1 MNSDSRT
8 TGIALLAIFILLGLI
23 ALPFVLSGNNPAEW
37 LQKNHERISGTDPEQ
52 ATVVYR
58 SDEDYD
64 TTVAAIVAGTDPDE
78 QTTGTNLLPY
88 VPTSPLERAPSSVPA
103 TPPAAGT
110 TPIAGHPATF
120 MRYGSEWIVAVTS
133 TPEGVFIELDEF
145 DRGYTRH
152 GTYLGR
158 WSSHYQR
165 GGFFRGGGSGFGK

>member
-1 MNSDSRT
+1 MNSDSRS

-37 LQKNHERISGTDPEQ
+37 LEKNHEKISGTDPEQ
-52 ATVVYR
+52 TTVVYR
-58 SDEDYD
+58 SDDDYD

-78 QTTGTNLLPY
+78 QTTGTNLAPY
-88 VPTSPLERAPSSVPA
+88 APSAPLTT
-103 TPPAAGT
+103 TPTTSGT
-110 TPIAGHPATF
+110 TPVAGHPATF